1 MHALSVGDCL
11 RFGWETFKKRPWILI
26 GGFLLVMI
34 ISALPGIL
42 GPHPEIGPDGQLI
55 PHTPT
60 AFELAMSFTSL
71 LVSIFAGIGLT
82 TFALRAHDNIETVQ
96 ISDLW
101 NPGPFW
107 RFLGAHILSLLI
119 ITAGILLLIVPGIIA
134 AIGLG
139 FVAFLVIDR
148 GAGPV
153 EALKESWRIT
163 KGHKWK
169 LALLGL
175 ALVGVNILGVLALG
189 IGVLVSAPIS
199 LVAGAHAYR
208 TLAG

>member
-1 MHALSVGDCL
+1 
-11 RFGWETFKKRPWILI
+11 
-26 GGFLLVMI
+26 MI

-107 RFLGAHILSLLI
+107 RFLGAHILSLLV